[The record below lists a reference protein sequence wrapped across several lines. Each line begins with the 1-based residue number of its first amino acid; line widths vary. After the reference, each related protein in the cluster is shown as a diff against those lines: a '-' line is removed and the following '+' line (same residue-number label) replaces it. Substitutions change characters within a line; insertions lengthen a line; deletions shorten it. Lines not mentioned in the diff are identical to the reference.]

1 MLKAAE
7 PPELP
12 PMVAR
17 PSGSL
22 VSFTLYCFS
31 TRGSTSFSTNSAYR
45 PDIVS
50 YSRPRSLPW
59 ASPLPL
65 LMEMAIIAGT
75 RFWAIRLSSAANNS
89 GSGPSAPTINDAA
102 RVRRGM
108 VGGHDQL
115 RGIVGIRLAEGAGFP
130 CNAGIQF
137 AVRRIHREVI
147 DG

>member
-1 MLKAAE
+1 MIKAHE

-12 PMVAR
+12 PIVAR

-59 ASPLPL
+59 ASPPPLP
-65 LMEMAIIAGT
+65 MESAIITGGRCWATSWHQGREQLWVRPVRPDDERRDRAGDVL
-75 RFWAIRLSSAANNS
+75 FGDIHSHSAS
-89 GSGPSAPTINDAA
+89 VGS
-102 RVRRGM
+102 R
-108 VGGHDQL
+108 
-115 RGIVGIRLAEGAGFP
+115 
-130 CNAGIQF
+130 
-137 AVRRIHREVI
+137 
-147 DG
+147 

>member
-1 MLKAAE
+1 MIKAHE

-12 PMVAR
+12 PIVAR

-65 LMEMAIIAGT
+65 PMEMAIFTGT
-75 RFWAIRLSSAANNS
+75 RSCATGLSRGVYQRRVRSVRPDDERRGRARNVLFGDIHSHSAS
-89 GSGPSAPTINDAA
+89 VGSGVAVDYHLGG
-102 RVRRGM
+102 VR
-108 VGGHDQL
+108 
-115 RGIVGIRLAEGAGFP
+115 
-130 CNAGIQF
+130 
-137 AVRRIHREVI
+137 
-147 DG
+147 